1 MNKWT
6 IGVLTLATSAS
17 IGLAAG
23 ADAIKERRALMKENG
38 EVTKPIVGM
47 FKGAPL
53 DLPAVQK
60 ALKAYI
66 NASEKMPALFPPDSM
81 TGDTNALPAIWDNK
95 VDLDARFKK
104 LAKDQ
109 AGAVT
114 QVDLDKYQS
123 TEDAAVATLEQS
135 QANLVTAK
143 PNFDWTKV
151 TAPVAGV
158 IGRLLVT
165 RGNLIVARTF
175 SKIYGMAGLRCGYCV
190 TRPENI
196 KLMNEHQVWDSIN
209 IMAIVAALA
218 HLAGAGLVFA
228 ILDVG
233 LGWALRGIS
242 PWTPLRMIGA
252 IVLGPAVLS
261 PPDTFDPAV
270 ALVAIFI
277 HLMLST
283 IYGTL
288 LALLM
293 PAVDIAWAI
302 LLGGFYG
309 LALYYINFY
318 GFNAFS
324 PWFAEQRD
332 WVSIASHFVFGAVL
346 AYAYT
351 ALNTRELAVR
361 QSS

>member
-1 MNKWT
+1 MTQRHRRSHARSPSFAPFSAWAA
-6 IGVLTLATSAS
+6 LSAS
-17 IGLAAG
+17 
-23 ADAIKERRALMKENG
+23 
-38 EVTKPIVGM
+38 
-47 FKGAPL
+47 
-53 DLPAVQK
+53 
-60 ALKAYI
+60 
-66 NASEKMPALFPPDSM
+66 
-81 TGDTNALPAIWDNK
+81 
-95 VDLDARFKK
+95 
-104 LAKDQ
+104 
-109 AGAVT
+109 
-114 QVDLDKYQS
+114 
-123 TEDAAVATLEQS
+123 
-135 QANLVTAK
+135 
-143 PNFDWTKV
+143 
-151 TAPVAGV
+151 V
-158 IGRLLVT
+158 I
-165 RGNLIVARTF
+165 
-175 SKIYGMAGLRCGYCV
+175 
-190 TRPENI
+190 
-196 KLMNEHQVWDSIN
+196 
-209 IMAIVAALA
+209 
-218 HLAGAGLVFA
+218 AGLVFA

-261 PPDTFDPAV
+261 SPDTFDPAV
-270 ALVAIFI
+270 ALVAIFT

-288 LALLM
+288 LALLI

-346 AYAYT
+346 SYAYT
-351 ALNTRELAVR
+351 AINTRQFTGPTDLETRSPSR

>member
-1 MNKWT
+1 MAQLHRRSHARSPPYAPFSAWAA
-6 IGVLTLATSAS
+6 LSAS
-17 IGLAAG
+17 
-23 ADAIKERRALMKENG
+23 
-38 EVTKPIVGM
+38 
-47 FKGAPL
+47 
-53 DLPAVQK
+53 
-60 ALKAYI
+60 
-66 NASEKMPALFPPDSM
+66 
-81 TGDTNALPAIWDNK
+81 
-95 VDLDARFKK
+95 
-104 LAKDQ
+104 
-109 AGAVT
+109 
-114 QVDLDKYQS
+114 
-123 TEDAAVATLEQS
+123 
-135 QANLVTAK
+135 
-143 PNFDWTKV
+143 
-151 TAPVAGV
+151 V
-158 IGRLLVT
+158 I
-165 RGNLIVARTF
+165 
-175 SKIYGMAGLRCGYCV
+175 
-190 TRPENI
+190 
-196 KLMNEHQVWDSIN
+196 
-209 IMAIVAALA
+209 
-218 HLAGAGLVFA
+218 AGLVFA

-233 LGWALRGIS
+233 LGWALHGIS

-270 ALVAIFI
+270 ALVAIFT

-346 AYAYT
+346 ASAYT
-351 ALNTRELAVR
+351 AINTRQFTGPTDPATRSPSR